1 MEKEK
6 RVNIIYKYM
15 YILVKQERV
24 KFSMIKEGFNKLK
37 IYIVFFYIYAFLGW
51 LIDVSIVFVSDGVL
65 ENRGFLYEP
74 ICPMYGFAALV
85 LVLLAQRLNGKGS
98 LIKRI
103 ILATLWCSILEYL
116 TSLILEV
123 CFGIRWWD
131 YSKQPYNIQGRVCL
145 AASAFWGLLSVIF
158 MKDIHPFIAK
168 KMRKISSKLSN
179 KAKNVIIF
187 TVLTGTVV
195 DLVISIINYLK

>member
-1 MEKEK
+1 
-6 RVNIIYKYM
+6 M

-145 AASAFWGLLSVIF
+145 SL
-158 MKDIHPFIAK
+158 IHI
-168 KMRKISSKLSN
+168 
-179 KAKNVIIF
+179 
-187 TVLTGTVV
+187 
-195 DLVISIINYLK
+195 

>member
-1 MEKEK
+1 MC
-6 RVNIIYKYM
+6 
-15 YILVKQERV
+15 ILVKQERV

-168 KMRKISSKLSN
+168 KMRKISSKISN
-179 KAKNVIIF
+179 KTKNVIIF

>member
-1 MEKEK
+1 MCLA
-6 RVNIIYKYM
+6 I
-15 YILVKQERV
+15 
-24 KFSMIKEGFNKLK
+24 
-37 IYIVFFYIYAFLGW
+37 
-51 LIDVSIVFVSDGVL
+51 
-65 ENRGFLYEP
+65 
-74 ICPMYGFAALV
+74 AL
-85 LVLLAQRLNGKGS
+85 AS
-98 LIKRI
+98 
-103 ILATLWCSILEYL
+103 ACSIIPSLNVVLTVFWKLFSEFL